1 MPSVTHFMLLVFFC
15 TTWKHLKTRG
25 FRGYRKRVVEF
36 PQRILKKIS
45 QWMHI
50 PSSFGDMGRF
60 LLFLVSNPVEPLLFC
75 SCLQKSQW
83 TRSQIMINTNIIII
97 TIPAIKRTPA
107 RIKKFFKVT
116 VYCKLTNPP
125 VLFEK

>member
-1 MPSVTHFMLLVFFC
+1 
-15 TTWKHLKTRG
+15 
-25 FRGYRKRVVEF
+25 
-36 PQRILKKIS
+36 
-45 QWMHI
+45 MHI

-75 SCLQKSQW
+75 SRLQKSQQ
-83 TRSQIMINTNIIII
+83 TQSPMMINTDIII
-97 TIPAIKRTPA
+97 TTIPGIKRAPV

-125 VLFEK
+125 ALFEK